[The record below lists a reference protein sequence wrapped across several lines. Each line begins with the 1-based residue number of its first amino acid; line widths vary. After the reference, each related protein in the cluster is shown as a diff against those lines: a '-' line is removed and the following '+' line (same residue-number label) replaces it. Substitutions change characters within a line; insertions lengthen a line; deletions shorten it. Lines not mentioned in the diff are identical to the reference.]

1 MFIVDAHTIAHGLA
15 TCHVLRLLELCVRKL
30 EYSHILVLSACL
42 HMPLV
47 LSVDLLYVFFMESLF
62 GVLGLMW
69 FNSVLSD

>member
-47 LSVDLLYVFFMESLF
+47 LSVDLLHVFYGITIW
-62 GVLGLMW
+62 GVRID
-69 FNSVLSD
+69 VV